1 MSVPRATRRFQAGAF
16 FPISNILLG
25 AVFFV
30 GMVAVD
36 VFGVAVGFVA
46 ASSTSERVW
55 CIVALVLSLLGY
67 AMALSWL
74 CLGINAARPIRI
86 DAEHLYL
93 PTIDLRRGITHLAVP
108 LAEIAGVEMIF
119 RSAPRN
125 SRWQLSIIRLHGNNL
140 SSDSLTSARGRT
152 HPPTGTRAS
161 RAAEEIRRSLPS
173 RTLP

>member
-1 MSVPRATRRFQAGAF
+1 MSVPRTARRFHAGVL
-16 FPISNILLG
+16 FPLSNIILG
-25 AVFFV
+25 TIFLA
-30 GMVAVD
+30 GMLAVD
-36 VFGVAVGFVA
+36 VLVVA
-46 ASSTSERVW
+46 AGLTASNTSDQIWST
-55 CIVALVLSLLGY
+55 VALVLSLLGY

-108 LAEIAGVEMIF
+108 LAEIAGVEMIY

-140 SSDSLTSARGRT
+140 SSDSLTSARGST